1 LPRVGGALSARSRQY
16 HGAAAS
22 MSNAPKLDQCRS
34 GRGSLRSRARQ
45 PDVADGV
52 PGQRID
58 KTARTREERGGHSD
72 DRRESSGRAAPSR
85 DQAKPGDRYPVV
97 HSLYTVA
104 LILVVIV
111 TGRGDAHVSK
121 AITIALAALVVVAAI
136 FDVLE
141 NRAVAAVADHLAA
154 SSVADGLTADFWLYA
169 VGKWSLVGLVF
180 VAAGTMNLMQRT
192 ALRQF
197 GGGLMIVIGMSIA
210 TELLVYGA
218 DRLGYR

>member
-1 LPRVGGALSARSRQY
+1 MTRTNRLLNIALLMFVIAMVVCSGFLAKHARASRTSPMAYLGSGSMKQLALARS
-16 HGAAAS
+16 AADIQTIVGNPPDAQHLR
-22 MSNAPKLDQCRS
+22 AIRRS
-34 GRGSLRSRARQ
+34 LE
-45 PDVADGV
+45 
-52 PGQRID
+52 ID
-58 KTARTREERGGHSD
+58 TRWFI
-72 DRRESSGRAAPSR
+72 P
-85 DQAKPGDRYPVV
+85 
-97 HSLYTVA
+97 LYTVA

-121 AITIALAALVVVAAI
+121 AMTIALAALVVVAAI

-141 NRAVAAVADHLAA
+141 NRAVGAVADHLAA
-154 SSVADGLTADFWLYA
+154 ASVADGLTADFWLYA
-169 VGKWSLVGLVF
+169 VGKWLLVGLVF

-192 ALRQF
+192 ALRRF